1 MTVVRMAQQPPP
13 EEEAKVDVSSEGST
27 LATSSTHSAAEKL
40 KEAQV
45 DEKVAAGRA
54 SKIRVKL
61 KLLPKK
67 KVEKPLPKKTRSD
80 QIPQTRA
87 ECEAVRNM
95 TKKQWKAFS
104 DAFNFFP
111 KDTDGNINRNSLEVT
126 AQQLGISLA
135 GQEAYSKLECAE
147 TDGEK
152 AMNFSDFLTTVT
164 DKNCFI
170 QTVFP
175 EKSDPGSFDSVDARG
190 ILLCKVLLKMVELEA
205 LPRKTLLQI
214 ASYYQQFRD
223 YAGHI
228 DWMDADFLTS
238 YRKHNSYG
246 KHNNKTRKDLV
257 YPMSSFVSAA
267 RISMMNEKEAAIYM
281 ERLKESAPR
290 SSSPYAQVPVFP
302 LILNEDTKALLKR
315 KKNMQKLVMQRK
327 KEPVDSTESHS
338 IRKRNLVQE
347 AATLQ
352 PPARSRKQKHCPTM
366 SSEHLNRQRHPKTG
380 NEGKTRAHEAR
391 VARQY
396 QRDLALRQR
405 ASLLRLW
412 QRIGGAEIGRQAGSK
427 RFHHIFSTY
436 SWSWNACQELVT
448 ANELQ
453 ALDRLNRRHRR
464 ATRQATATKWTFL
477 EPTRTR

>member
-1 MTVVRMAQQPPP
+1 
-13 EEEAKVDVSSEGST
+13 
-27 LATSSTHSAAEKL
+27 
-40 KEAQV
+40 
-45 DEKVAAGRA
+45 GRA

-61 KLLPKK
+61 KLLPKSLMVTVHCFQK
-67 KVEKPLPKKTRSD
+67 DVGQAAPFPHTPFKPLSSPCL
-80 QIPQTRA
+80 PA
-87 ECEAVRNM
+87 
-95 TKKQWKAFS
+95 AFS

-147 TDGEK
+147 ADGECL
-152 AMNFSDFLTTVT
+152 MESQRGLV
-164 DKNCFI
+164 
-170 QTVFP
+170 P

-205 LPRKTLLQI
+205 LEGSSPFYWDICGLSNLICGYQGPRL
-214 ASYYQQFRD
+214 Y
-223 YAGHI
+223 
-228 DWMDADFLTS
+228 FLTS
-238 YRKHNSYG
+238 SVTWPWLYCDPCSIFP
-246 KHNNKTRKDLV
+246 L
-257 YPMSSFVSAA
+257 P
-267 RISMMNEKEAAIYM
+267 
-281 ERLKESAPR
+281 ESAPR

-347 AATLQ
+347 VRDKHDPRRQGCGVGTAIQ
-352 PPARSRKQKHCPTM
+352 P
-366 SSEHLNRQRHPKTG
+366 
-380 NEGKTRAHEAR
+380 

-427 RFHHIFSTY
+427 RFHHTFSTY

-448 ANELQ
+448 ADELQ
-453 ALDRLNRRHRR
+453 ALDRLNRRHPETSVFIVFERFYCTTRGRR
-464 ATRQATATKWTFL
+464 RRRSPEAALR
-477 EPTRTR
+477 